1 MNILVFDIETV
12 PDTEG
17 GARIL
22 GLKDLSKKDII
33 KAMEHTQFQ
42 KSGTMFQPLHLHK
55 IVAISVLYKNIFDK
69 NDKISLLSLGNEDS
83 KEAEI
88 LKLFFNVIDKYQP
101 QIISWNGKGFDSP
114 VIHYRS
120 LYHGI
125 SSIKYWDKGGDD
137 RDFKWN
143 NYLNRYHDRHL
154 DLMDVLSGY
163 KKPASLSDI
172 AQLIGAPGKYG
183 IDGSFVTDYY
193 LENNIKEIRD
203 YCETDVLNTYL
214 VFLRYQLISNSI
226 SKKTY
231 DKLLD
236 ELFNLLDKSDKAHW
250 KEFSSLCEKYL

>member
-1 MNILVFDIETV
+1 MNVLVFDIETV
-12 PDTEG
+12 PDTES
-17 GARIL
+17 GAKIL

-42 KSGTMFQPLHLHK
+42 KNGTMFQPLHLHK
-55 IVAISVLYKNIFDK
+55 IVAISVLYKNDK
-69 NDKISLLSLGNEDS
+69 KISLLSLGDENS

-88 LKLFFNVIDKYQP
+88 LKLFFNAIDKYQP

-125 SSIKYWDKGGDD
+125 SSIKYWDKGDDD
-137 RDFKWN
+137 REFKWN

-183 IDGSFVTDYY
+183 IDGSVVTDYY
-193 LENNIKEIRD
+193 LESNIKEIRD

-226 SKKTY
+226 SREVY
-231 DKLLD
+231 NELLN
-236 ELFNLLDKSDKAHW
+236 ELFNLLGDSNKAHW
-250 KEFSSLCEKYL
+250 KEFSSLCEKSL